1 MNVLENKGSVFLQS
15 HFTGQWGGKVFA
27 CPFRRPGLDSW
38 VGKTPAEGNDS
49 PLRCSCLESPMDRGA
64 WRAAVHGV
72 PEESGMTVQ
81 PHNMTTYTLAVPLSG
96 RPPRLHGARVPRRLS
111 ARRYLLC
118 PTRHSF
124 ESPQAFLKQRTPVL
138 RTSSPRLRPR
148 SSELVLKDYRPRD
161 TCRKSCFTSGV
172 SKCLSFL
179 HTIRKISTHR

>member
-1 MNVLENKGSVFLQS
+1 MFWKTKGLFSFRVTS
-15 HFTGQWGGKVFA
+15 RASGAVKYSPAHSGGLGST
-27 CPFRRPGLDSW
+27 PGSGRP
-38 VGKTPAEGNDS
+38 PAEGNDS
-49 PLRCSCLESPMDRGA
+49 PLRCSCLESPMDRGD
-64 WRAAVHGV
+64 WRAAVRGV

-81 PHNMTTYTLAVPLSG
+81 PHNMTNYTLAVPLSG

-111 ARRYLLC
+111 ARRYLLS

-161 TCRKSCFTSGV
+161 TCRNSCFTSGV

-179 HTIRKISTHR
+179 HTIHKISTHT